1 MARAQVTV
9 EYLLIS
15 LIGLVLISF
24 SIIALAQIKESST
37 ESYETILFKESVNE
51 LVNTADTVCAL
62 GNYNSRSVYLERRIG
77 VEGDSKND
85 KFFILVTDANS
96 SREIAK
102 ETLCLVNGKKE
113 LSGKTKI
120 INKNGEIYLE
130 N

>member
-1 MARAQVTV
+1 MVRAQVTV

-37 ESYETILFKESVNE
+37 ESYEAILFKESAND
-51 LVNTADTVCAL
+51 LANTADTVCAL
-62 GNYNSRSVYLERRIG
+62 GNYNSRSVYLDIRID
-77 VEGDSKND
+77 VEGDQSND
-85 KFFILVTDANS
+85 KFYIRVTDPNS

-102 ETLCLVNGKKE
+102 ETLCFVNGKSGI
-113 LSGKTKI
+113 SGKTKVM
-120 INKNGEIYLE
+120 NKNGEIYLE